1 MSDIDLAA
9 YFARIGYAGAPVATL
24 DTLQVLHGL
33 HPAAITFENL
43 DPLLKRPVRLDLDVL
58 MSKLVA
64 QGRGGY
70 CYEHNTLFAAVLRRL
85 GYGVVTLAARV
96 QWGAPK
102 GVVRSR
108 SHMVLRVELPQ
119 GSYIADVGFG
129 LLTLTAPLQLR
140 CDLEQ
145 STPHGLH
152 RLIGIGEEFQLQ
164 VKLTDNW
171 TPIYQFSLQE
181 QLPADW
187 EVQNW
192 FTSTHP
198 DSTFTNSLMV
208 ARPVGDLRYALL
220 NDRLSMHHPDGTVER
235 RTARGGAELA
245 SFLQSFFDIRLPC
258 ASDELL
264 RRFAKDEA

>member
-9 YFARIGYAGAPVATL
+9 SLARSGYAGAPVATL

-129 LLTLTAPLQLR
+129 LLTLTAPLQL
-140 CDLEQ
+140 
-145 STPHGLH
+145 
-152 RLIGIGEEFQLQ
+152 F
-164 VKLTDNW
+164 
-171 TPIYQFSLQE
+171 
-181 QLPADW
+181 AA
-187 EVQNW
+187 
-192 FTSTHP
+192 TS
-198 DSTFTNSLMV
+198 SNR
-208 ARPVGDLRYALL
+208 RPMGCID
-220 NDRLSMHHPDGTVER
+220 
-235 RTARGGAELA
+235 
-245 SFLQSFFDIRLPC
+245 
-258 ASDELL
+258 
-264 RRFAKDEA
+264 

>member
-1 MSDIDLAA
+1 MGRAEGCGALAQSHGASGRTAAGILYCRRGFWTFDLNRAIAA
-9 YFARIGYAGAPVATL
+9 F
-24 DTLQVLHGL
+24 
-33 HPAAITFENL
+33 
-43 DPLLKRPVRLDLDVL
+43 
-58 MSKLVA
+58 
-64 QGRGGY
+64 
-70 CYEHNTLFAAVLRRL
+70 
-85 GYGVVTLAARV
+85 
-96 QWGAPK
+96 
-102 GVVRSR
+102 
-108 SHMVLRVELPQ
+108 
-119 GSYIADVGFG
+119 
-129 LLTLTAPLQLR
+129 R